1 MSTNSH
7 NKDAFV
13 TWNDEDSKNEAL
25 AAYSNAVVD
34 SLQISKGSHSFQFKD
49 ITSQLSSRDPFTRKH
64 YERFRPNEAIPKKP
78 LEIIDACMSAYQ
90 RVGLI
95 RNIIDLMGDFACQGV
110 TITHPNK
117 KIERFFNNWFKKV
130 DGKDRSERFLNLFYR
145 TGNVII
151 KRGTAKIL
159 KKGIE
164 ELQKTTATPDHE
176 MDKPIKMDSKE
187 IPIRYTFI
195 NPLMLEVVAE
205 ELSLFSGKKTY
216 RLKINSKL
224 SQIIRNNK
232 SPEVVKMI
240 GGISKEILKE
250 IRAGR
255 TRTIPLNMDKIVS
268 FFYKKDDW
276 QVWAHPMTY
285 AILDDLILLEKLKLA
300 DLAAADGA
308 MSHVRLWKLGSLEEK
323 ILPQAAAVENLAGI
337 LANNVGGGSIDLIWG
352 PDIELVETTT
362 DVSFLGS
369 EKYAPVLNSIYAG
382 LGIPPTLTGS
392 ASSSGFTNNFI
403 SLKTMIERLEYGRTT
418 LKKFWQDE
426 LELVRRAMGFR
437 FPAQIQFSRMTLSDE
452 TAEKAL
458 LVQLLDRNL
467 ISIDTVLQRF
477 GEIPE
482 LEKLRMKRESRDRK
496 NEALPSQAG
505 PWHSPE
511 KDHDLAKIALQKGVV
526 TPSEVGLELLP
537 RKKGE
542 KTAQE
547 LITEMRK
554 ISSPGGQPQ
563 QGRPKNSK
571 DSSQR
576 KQKTVKP
583 RTSASDYYNA
593 LFWAKDAH
601 RTIST
606 IITPAWLDMNKKK
619 DLRSLTTEEFE
630 EMEQIKFAVL
640 CSFDL
645 YSTIDPEKVYKV
657 LPDAKVPSLA
667 NECYQAVYQSYISD
681 VNQKPTIDDIR
692 EIQNAAYAL
701 YKSIG
706 DEDVES

>member
-1 MSTNSH
+1 MSKSSR

-13 TWNDEDSKNEAL
+13 TWHDEDSKEVAL
-25 AAYSNAVVD
+25 AAYSKSVVD
-34 SLQISKGSHSFQFKD
+34 SLQIARSSHSFEFKD
-49 ITSQLSSRDPFTRKH
+49 ITSQLSARDPFTRRD
-64 YERFRPNEAIPKKP
+64 YERFRPHEGIPRKP
-78 LEIIDACMSAYQ
+78 LAIIAACMSAYQ

-117 KIERFFNNWFKKV
+117 KIELFFNNWFKKV
-130 DGKDRSERFLNLFYR
+130 NGKDRSERFLNLFYR
-145 TGNVII
+145 TGNVVI
-151 KRGTAKIL
+151 KRGTAKIT
-159 KKGIE
+159 KRGVE
-164 ELQKTTATPDHE
+164 DLQRTTGSPDHE
-176 MDKPIKMDSKE
+176 MDKLIPIQSKE

-205 ELSLFSGKKTY
+205 ELALFSGKKVY
-216 RLKINSKL
+216 RLKINSRL
-224 SQIIRNNK
+224 ANIIKNNK
-232 SPEVVKMI
+232 NPEVIKMI
-240 GGISKEILKE
+240 KSISKEILLE

-255 TRTIPLNMDKIVS
+255 TRSIPLNMDKIVS

-276 QVWAHPMTY
+276 QIWAHPMTY

-323 ILPQAAAVENLAGI
+323 ILPQPAAVENLAGI

-352 PDIELVETTT
+352 PDIELVETKT
-362 DVSFLGS
+362 DISFLGS

-437 FPAQIQFSRMTLSDE
+437 FPAHIQFSRMTLSDE
-452 TAEKAL
+452 AAEKAL

-482 LEKLRMKRESRDRK
+482 LEKLRMRREKRDRK

-505 PWHSPE
+505 PWFSPE

-571 DSSQR
+571 DGSKR

-583 RTSASDYYNA
+583 RTSATEYYNA
-593 LFWAKDAH
+593 LLWAKNTH
-601 RTIST
+601 RTISDVV
-606 IITPAWLDMNKKK
+606 TPAWLEMHKKK
-619 DLRSLTTEEFE
+619 DLRSLTTSEFE
-630 EMEQIKFAVL
+630 EMEQIKFGIL
-640 CSFDL
+640 CSLDL
-645 YSTIDPEKVYKV
+645 YSIVDPKKVYKV

-667 NECYQAVYQSYISD
+667 NECYQAVYQAYISK
-681 VNQKPTIDDIR
+681 VSQKPTIDDIR

-701 YKSIG
+701 YKGIK
-706 DEDVES
+706 DDTED